1 VIVNF
6 NVNWAT
12 QQVPFPRFVHQLK
25 EGKSIEEFIDEVE
38 KKVDAMIGESTLNEY
53 KAYKNLVKHH
63 KRINRVFAEVGAET
77 TFRSRPPGVDKKALA
92 VAMASCSAA
101 PPKAHGGK
109 SSKKK
114 KSNTSDTS
122 FAALCPDKTK
132 YLESSK

>member
-12 QQVPFPRFVHQLK
+12 QQVPFPRFGHQLK

-38 KKVDAMIGESTLNEY
+38 KKVDAMIGESTVNEY
-53 KAYKNLVKHH
+53 KAYKNLVKHN
-63 KRINRVFAEVGAET
+63 KRINRVFPEVGAET
-77 TFRSRPPGVDKKALA
+77 AFCSRPPGIDKKALA
-92 VAMASCSAA
+92 IVVASCFATSL
-101 PPKAHGGK
+101 KAHGEK

-122 FAALCPDKTK
+122 SSALSPDKTK
-132 YLESSK
+132 SLESSK